1 MDSLK
6 EIEKSEKWEIIDIG
20 KISELANK
28 KFSSLFPTT
37 KGKFFLGDYL
47 NLKTMDV
54 SINVLKPGYVNPY
67 LHVHRYH
74 EEVYIF
80 LEGEGE
86 MMIGDKVIKV
96 REGYIVRVEPKVKRG
111 VRNPDSSQ
119 SNLVFICVRAQGQFN
134 RLDGEGAGPVLGVD
148 GWSYD
153 KIIEKAKKKV

>member
-1 MDSLK
+1 
-6 EIEKSEKWEIIDIG
+6 
-20 KISELANK
+20 
-28 KFSSLFPTT
+28 
-37 KGKFFLGDYL
+37 
-47 NLKTMDV
+47 MDV

-96 REGYIVRVEPKVKRG
+96 KEGHIVRVDPEVKRG
-111 VRNPDSSQ
+111 VRNPDSSK

-153 KIIEKAKKKV
+153 KIIEKAKKEK